1 MYTLTVTSTLCS
13 RYKHRENKL
22 PSNSSSP
29 APLRPALLQPLP
41 PSPPSSPPPTPLF
54 FLPPPPAPHGGL
66 ASVDLL
72 WISQECGFIRGA
84 SNALFIS
91 KVARRASI
99 ETCCEPA
106 AQKKRK
112 KQQKKANRTLRQ
124 GSGRFITAEAPPL
137 MHGRHPRP
145 TPPPS
150 AATIGPLLSKLQAKT
165 HNCLMSVMERGA
177 LAGGKS
183 HTARRPSSVAAA
195 LGRNNFK

>member
-1 MYTLTVTSTLCS
+1 MKTRVSPPPPSPRQPALPTRSFWMYTLTVTSTLCS

-41 PSPPSSPPPTPLF
+41 PSPPSPPSNHPSVF
-54 FLPPPPAPHGGL
+54 SAPATPHGGL

-106 AQKKRK
+106 AQKKEKNNKK
-112 KQQKKANRTLRQ
+112 KQTGRLDKGWGGLSQQRPPANAWT
-124 GSGRFITAEAPPL
+124 
-137 MHGRHPRP
+137 
-145 TPPPS
+145 TPPPNP
-150 AATIGPLLSKLQAKT
+150 TPL
-165 HNCLMSVMERGA
+165 
-177 LAGGKS
+177 GGYNW
-183 HTARRPSSVAAA
+183 PSSFKAASQ
-195 LGRNNFK
+195 NT